1 MIYTELTIR
10 AMKIA
15 YRAHEGQVDKIGV
28 PYIYHPVHL
37 AEQMTT
43 EDTCVAALLHDVVED
58 SDCSLDDLKAQGFTD
73 AQIEAVRL
81 LTHEIKEGLDYKGRE
96 QEYLDYVR
104 RLKSNPIARIV
115 TLADLTHNMD
125 PNRIKNP
132 TEWDEK
138 RMKKYKKAY
147 EILKADNHN

>member
-15 YRAHEGQVDKIGV
+15 YKAHEGQVDKIGV

-81 LTHEIKEGLDYKGRE
+81 LTHEIKEGLDYEGRE

-115 TLADLTHNMD
+115 KLADLTHNMD

-132 TEWDEK
+132 TERDEK
-138 RMKKYKKAY
+138 RLQKYKKAY
-147 EILKADNHN
+147 EILKADDRF